1 MRFCSLAAKTRSTT
15 LTGSFPPLFPLL
27 STRWRAAR
35 PRRRAQPARTASPRS
50 RCPTASWGPRRGS
63 SSSSS
68 SRQDRNL
75 PENGVS
81 RERAPAPARLLEN
94 GLLSAPPDDPD
105 QEEEGADGE
114 PAPPTPRKKRGRRK
128 LEHPEKHVEDKEEGG
143 SDAARTEGDRA
154 RQRGGVG
161 WEISLRQR
169 PMPRVTFQAGDPY
182 YISKRKRDEWLAK
195 WKMEVSTWLS
205 TGRGTAETGS

>member
-1 MRFCSLAAKTRSTT
+1 MPSNAAATTTTFKTSDFEYDAAANKMSEERVDQEKLGNSI
-15 LTGSFPPLFPLL
+15 P
-27 STRWRAAR
+27 TRKVGR
-35 PRRRAQPARTASPRS
+35 PGRKRKQISVASCEASKEGPA
-50 RCPTASWGPRRGS
+50 GPDGQSSEQVPNGELGGHGGGS

-81 RERAPAPARLLEN
+81 RERALRPPARLLEN

-105 QEEEGADGE
+105 QEEEGGDGE

-143 SDAARTEGDRA
+143 SDAARTEVRSP
-154 RQRGGVG
+154 QILCVFC
-161 WEISLRQR
+161 SLS
-169 PMPRVTFQAGDPY
+169 PN
-182 YISKRKRDEWLAK
+182 
-195 WKMEVSTWLS
+195 
-205 TGRGTAETGS
+205 